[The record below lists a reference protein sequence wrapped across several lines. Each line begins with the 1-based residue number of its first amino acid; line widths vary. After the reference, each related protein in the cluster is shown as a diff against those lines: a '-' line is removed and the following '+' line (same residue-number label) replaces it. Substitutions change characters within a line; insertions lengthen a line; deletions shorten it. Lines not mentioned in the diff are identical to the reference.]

1 MPIDPTDLA
10 KSIGALGSLDPERG
24 LARTLQQ
31 VTDGAKQLFRADAAG
46 LMLIDAEGQ
55 LRWASASDQTAQTLE
70 DRQERLAQGP
80 CAVAFSQRL
89 PAAIRNIHTEPDWD
103 KFAQVL
109 VGEGICAALS
119 VPVELDGGII
129 GTLDIYAREARD
141 WDPSEVAALQAYAGL
156 MASLLSAAVTAQVK
170 GRLADQLQAALE
182 HRWLIEQAKGVIMG
196 REQVDAQAAFE
207 RLRGAARSS
216 TRRLADVAKDVT
228 GGQPLPANRR
238 KLAKSRG
245 DALTPSDALERFGA
259 DALRYWAASKRAG
272 VDTSLDEGQLR
283 VGRRLATKLLHA
295 SRFVLA
301 LDGRAAVLGLER
313 LDQVVLAEALVAV
326 GALDQRVGER
336 LQVPGGL
343 PDPGGHDDGRVLA
356 DHVVAQLHDRA
367 PPGLLDVV
375 LQLDPERTV
384 VVARA
389 DPAVDLARLEGEAA
403 ALGQVDDRVHRVAWH

>member
-10 KSIGALGSLDPERG
+10 KSIGALGSLHPERG

-55 LRWASASDQTAQTLE
+55 LRWASASDQTAQTVE
-70 DRQERLAQGP
+70 NEQERLAQGP

-89 PAAIRNIHTEPDWD
+89 PAAIRNIHTEPDWAE
-103 KFAQVL
+103 FTQVL
-109 VGEGICAALS
+109 ISEGVCAALS

-129 GTLDIYAREARD
+129 GTLDIYARDPRD

-156 MASLLSAAVTAQVK
+156 MASLLSAATTAQVK

-238 KLAKSRG
+238 KLAK
-245 DALTPSDALERFGA
+245 
-259 DALRYWAASKRAG
+259 
-272 VDTSLDEGQLR
+272 
-283 VGRRLATKLLHA
+283 
-295 SRFVLA
+295 
-301 LDGRAAVLGLER
+301 GRAEQAKNRE
-313 LDQVVLAEALVAV
+313 
-326 GALDQRVGER
+326 
-336 LQVPGGL
+336 
-343 PDPGGHDDGRVLA
+343 
-356 DHVVAQLHDRA
+356 
-367 PPGLLDVV
+367 
-375 LQLDPERTV
+375 TV
-384 VVARA
+384 T
-389 DPAVDLARLEGEAA
+389 
-403 ALGQVDDRVHRVAWH
+403 